1 MLQICLWILIVYIGL
16 GLIAE
21 ILLVGKPRR
30 TTTPG
35 VAAVNTIIGVAI
47 IALLAI
53 TVLAL

>member
-21 ILLVGKPRR
+21 ILLVGKPRPAI
-30 TTTPG
+30 TPG
-35 VAAVNTIIGVAI
+35 WAVVNVIIGIAI